1 MVRIDA
7 LRASDKVRRADPS
20 DETVINGAPYA
31 RAKVRGGAV
40 AVVGRAAYRDEYMRD
55 HGPDLDEWLD
65 GTESGQEN

>member
-1 MVRIDA
+1 MDRIDA
-7 LRASDKVRRADPS
+7 LRASDQVGRADPS

-31 RAKVRGGAV
+31 PGKVTGGALP
-40 AVVGRAAYRDEYMRD
+40 GRAAYRNEYMRD

>member
-1 MVRIDA
+1 MDRIDA

-31 RAKVRGGAV
+31 PGEVRVGAV
-40 AVVGRAAYRDEYMRD
+40 AVAGRAAYRDEYMRD